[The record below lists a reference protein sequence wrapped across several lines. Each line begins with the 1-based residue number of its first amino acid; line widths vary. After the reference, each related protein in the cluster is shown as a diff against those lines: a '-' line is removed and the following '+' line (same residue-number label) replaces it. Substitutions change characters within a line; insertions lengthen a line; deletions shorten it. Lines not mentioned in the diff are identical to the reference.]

1 MEKTLQQAYDEYCN
15 LVYSLLLTN
24 CPIDTGNMI
33 THIRYNN
40 DGTECHITIDTIPYN
55 KAPKSLKRRIKK
67 YGSDYKEVEYAM
79 YTEYPW
85 LSPHWHGK
93 KNPNES
99 WIRRNSLYVGAT
111 CVADVVD
118 CEIEL

>member
-1 MEKTLQQAYDEYCN
+1 MEKTVQQAYDEYCN
-15 LVYSLLLTN
+15 LVYALLLTN

-40 DGTECHITIDTIPYN
+40 TGTECHITIDTIPYN
-55 KAPKSLKRRIKK
+55 KAPSALKRRIKK
-67 YGSDYKEVEYAM
+67 YGKNAANREVEYAV

-85 LSPHWHGK
+85 VNRRG

-99 WIRRNSLYVGAT
+99 WIRRNSIYVGAT
-111 CVADVVD
+111 CVAPVVL
-118 CEIEL
+118 CEIEV

>member
-15 LVYSLLLTN
+15 LVYALLLTN

-40 DGTECHITIDTIPYN
+40 TGTECHITIDTIPYS
-55 KAPKSLKRRIKK
+55 KAPKALKRRIKK
-67 YGSDYKEVEYAM
+67 YGTEAASKEVEYAV

-85 LSPHWHGK
+85 LKRSK

-99 WIRRNSLYVGAT
+99 WIRNNSLYVGAT
-111 CVADVVD
+111 CITNNVI